1 MAGLWANAPPGGWS
15 EDISKPAS
23 SVDQVEFGLMG
34 AEEDTSPEDIKMG
47 GLLAVVGS
55 DKKLSA
61 IALHRN

>member
-1 MAGLWANAPPGGWS
+1 
-15 EDISKPAS
+15 
-23 SVDQVEFGLMG
+23 MG